1 MGGGKVGTHFIKR
14 LQQGWDVKTLLYYG
28 AFLFPDVF
36 SCCQCPSIYRQQELK
51 ALQQAGLRSP

>member
-28 AFLFPDVF
+28 ARTLLVLSNSAHMWTVGD
-36 SCCQCPSIYRQQELK
+36 L
-51 ALQQAGLRSP
+51 ALQVQV